1 MAKTVYSK
9 FSFLFFFGLFDWQFI
24 FTKKKKK
31 LPISYF
37 FFFSSFKQLLG
48 WLMVEVG
55 KKSHKLFD
63 PNMGKQKKKRSFFLW
78 IGWRRASLTLSACT
92 RPSLN
97 ECCIIMSL
105 KNNKKVS
112 ILICAPN
119 TTSCMLNCITQ
130 SWIDLSAIPGDKSR
144 HEM

>member
-1 MAKTVYSK
+1 MAKTVYSE
-9 FSFLFFFGLFDWQFI
+9 FSFFFFLSLWLTVHI
-24 FTKKKKK
+24 YKKKKK
-31 LPISYF
+31 MPISYF
-37 FFFSSFKQLLG
+37 FFFSSFKQVLG

-55 KKSHKLFD
+55 KNHTSCLTLIWVNKR
-63 PNMGKQKKKRSFFLW
+63 KKRSFFLW
-78 IGWRRASLTLSACT
+78 IGWRRASLRLSACT

>member
-1 MAKTVYSK
+1 MAKTVYSE
-9 FSFLFFFGLFDWQFI
+9 FSFFFFFVSLIDSSYLQ
-24 FTKKKKK
+24 KKKKM
-31 LPISYF
+31 PISYF
-37 FFFSSFKQLLG
+37 FFFSSFKQVLG

-55 KKSHKLFD
+55 KNHTSCLTLIWVNKR
-63 PNMGKQKKKRSFFLW
+63 KKRSFFLW
-78 IGWRRASLTLSACT
+78 IGWRRASLRLSACT

>member
-1 MAKTVYSK
+1 MAKTVYSE
-9 FSFLFFFGLFDWQFI
+9 FSFFFFLSLWLTVHIYKKKKNANKLFLFFFLLLSKCLVDWWWRLEKNHTSCLTLI
-24 FTKKKKK
+24 WVNKR
-31 LPISYF
+31 
-37 FFFSSFKQLLG
+37 
-48 WLMVEVG
+48 
-55 KKSHKLFD
+55 
-63 PNMGKQKKKRSFFLW
+63 KKRSFFLW
-78 IGWRRASLTLSACT
+78 IGWRRASLRLSACT

>member
-1 MAKTVYSK
+1 MAKTVYSE
-9 FSFLFFFGLFDWQFI
+9 FSFFFFFCLFDWQFI
-24 FTKKKKK
+24 FTKKKKM
-31 LPISYF
+31 PIKIS
-37 FFFSSFKQLLG
+37 FFFSSFKQVLG

-55 KKSHKLFD
+55 KNHTSCLTLIWVNKR
-63 PNMGKQKKKRSFFLW
+63 KKRSFFLW
-78 IGWRRASLTLSACT
+78 IGWRRASLRLSACT

>member
-1 MAKTVYSK
+1 MAKTVYSG
-9 FSFLFFFGLFDWQFI
+9 FSFFFFLSLWLTVHI
-24 FTKKKKK
+24 YKKKKCQWA
-31 LPISYF
+31 IS
-37 FFFSSFKQLLG
+37 FFFSSFKQVLG

-55 KKSHKLFD
+55 KNHTSCLTLIWVNKR
-63 PNMGKQKKKRSFFLW
+63 KKRSFFLW
-78 IGWRRASLTLSACT
+78 IGWRRASLRLSACT

>member
-1 MAKTVYSK
+1 MAKTVYSE
-9 FSFLFFFGLFDWQFI
+9 FSFFFFFVSLIDSSYLQ
-24 FTKKKKK
+24 KKKKM
-31 LPISYF
+31 PISYF
-37 FFFSSFKQLLG
+37 FFFSSFKQVLG

-55 KKSHKLFD
+55 KNHTSCLTLIWVNKR
-63 PNMGKQKKKRSFFLW
+63 KKRSFFLW
-78 IGWRRASLTLSACT
+78 IGWRRASLRLFACT